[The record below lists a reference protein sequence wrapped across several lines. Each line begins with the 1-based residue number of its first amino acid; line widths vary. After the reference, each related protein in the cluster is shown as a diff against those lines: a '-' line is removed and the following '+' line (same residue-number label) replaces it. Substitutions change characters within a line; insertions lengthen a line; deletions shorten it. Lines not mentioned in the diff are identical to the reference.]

1 MAVKGETEIGR
12 RRESVGP
19 HPAGGRW
26 PGGRRDLGSRGRP
39 LGTAGC
45 AGSRGWIKNISCAIM
60 GPVKALWGRWPRFNF
75 PSYSLYSCHS
85 IQEQFESNGGGR
97 RGKLGGGPGSE
108 RLRQTARG
116 LKHLIE
122 HGDGIISMI
131 RDRDGAAACTL
142 MYARVSKVQH
152 RPSAIIDNETVTI
165 PYTVP
170 MRRQGGRGQ
179 QESERER
186 EALLQVLRGVRS
198 RSLSY
203 GRRRERACTCAS
215 NTKGGKSFCSFLRI
229 GCR

>member
-1 MAVKGETEIGR
+1 M
-12 RRESVGP
+12 
-19 HPAGGRW
+19 
-26 PGGRRDLGSRGRP
+26 
-39 LGTAGC
+39 
-45 AGSRGWIKNISCAIM
+45 
-60 GPVKALWGRWPRFNF
+60 ALWGRWPRFNF

-186 EALLQVLRGVRS
+186 GALLQVLRGVRS